1 MSSVFVLFICLLY
14 VFVMKILV
22 LITFY
27 TCCFVST
34 VYGGGFAQLIIGSDT
49 LRMYPCPVEQD
60 SVLEWQIQKR
70 LVEDTSSVEYWLGFL
85 CSFGAMALWT
95 WFPIRNSQWLL
106 KHPNVSPLAWTTAQG
121 ASMLPATLLCYVAV
135 NFETFLHGGAVL
147 GQTPVKFVLLMVAA
161 GLICGWAGMALWNM
175 MSARLPVALSGQ
187 MIVFETIFSV
197 IYSLIYK
204 QQAPKWTLVVGVFLL
219 LGGVLLSLKVFRDSG
234 RKVSQPN

>member
-1 MSSVFVLFICLLY
+1 
-14 VFVMKILV
+14 
-22 LITFY
+22 
-27 TCCFVST
+27 
-34 VYGGGFAQLIIGSDT
+34 
-49 LRMYPCPVEQD
+49 
-60 SVLEWQIQKR
+60 
-70 LVEDTSSVEYWLGFL
+70 
-85 CSFGAMALWT
+85 
-95 WFPIRNSQWLL
+95 
-106 KHPNVSPLAWTTAQG
+106 
-121 ASMLPATLLCYVAV
+121 MLPATLLCYVAV

-204 QQAPKWTLVVGVFLL
+204 QQAPNWTLVVGVFLL

>member
-1 MSSVFVLFICLLY
+1 MDV
-14 VFVMKILV
+14 
-22 LITFY
+22 
-27 TCCFVST
+27 VSDPK
-34 VYGGGFAQLIIGSDT
+34 Q
-49 LRMYPCPVEQD
+49 
-60 SVLEWQIQKR
+60 
-70 LVEDTSSVEYWLGFL
+70 
-85 CSFGAMALWT
+85 
-95 WFPIRNSQWLL
+95 
-106 KHPNVSPLAWTTAQG
+106 
-121 ASMLPATLLCYVAV
+121 SMVAEAPQRVAVGLDNGTRLPATLLCYVSV